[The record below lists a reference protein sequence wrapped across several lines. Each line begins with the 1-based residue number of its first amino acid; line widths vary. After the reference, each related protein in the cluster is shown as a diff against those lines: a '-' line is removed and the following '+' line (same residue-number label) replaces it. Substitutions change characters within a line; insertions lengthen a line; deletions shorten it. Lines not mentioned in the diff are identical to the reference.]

1 MTDANNPTTPSLDM
15 DAVAAMQ
22 RRIWAY
28 RQGQQVQLMM
38 HIGKRL
44 ELWEALRGAGPVSAA
59 QLADATDLSER
70 WLLEWLRCMA
80 AADIIASSDG
90 EVFHLSDEAAAVM
103 APSSMLTYAGSAME
117 RPRSP
122 ETVDHILESFRRG
135 VGMSY
140 DDHGAHEAA
149 HVEAAFGN
157 WIAHILVPQFVPKV
171 EGLTAKL
178 EAGARVADVGCGA
191 GSALRL
197 LAEAF
202 PNGSYHGYDLS
213 EHAIELARKRATE
226 SGSDVSFFEAGSD
239 AMEGEYDVVL
249 TFDCLHD
256 MTHPDRAVAD
266 IRSHIADDGVLL
278 VKEIRS
284 AATFEENRANPMLA
298 MMYATSIQVCMS
310 SALSE
315 PDGLGLGTLGLHP
328 ARLTELMRDGG
339 FSTVETHAFDDPF
352 NLYYEVR
359 P

>member
-1 MTDANNPTTPSLDM
+1 MTDTDSSPQPSLDM
-15 DAVAAMQ
+15 DAVTAMQ

-28 RQGQQVQLMM
+28 RQGQQIQLMM
-38 HIGKRL
+38 HLGKRL
-44 ELWEALRGAGPVSAA
+44 ELWTSLRGAGPVTAA
-59 QLADATDLSER
+59 QLADTTTLDER

-80 AADIIASSDG
+80 AAEILVSADG
-90 EVFHLSDEAAAVM
+90 LVFELTDEAAAVM
-103 APSSMLTYAGSAME
+103 APSNMLTYAGSAME

-122 ETVDHILESFRRG
+122 ETIDHILTSFRSG
-135 VGMSY
+135 VGLSY
-140 DDHGAHEAA
+140 DDHGADEAA

-157 WIAHILVPQFVPKV
+157 WIAHVLVPQFVPQV
-171 EGLTAKL
+171 EGLTEKL

-197 LAEAF
+197 LADAF

-213 EHAIELARKRATE
+213 EHAIELAQKRAKE
-226 SGSDVSFFEAGSD
+226 SGSDVAFFAAGSD
-239 AMEGEYDVVL
+239 AMEGEYDLVL

-266 IRSHIADDGVLL
+266 IRGHIADDGVLL

-284 AATFEENRANPMLA
+284 AATFEENRKNPLLA

-315 PDGLGLGTLGLHP
+315 PDGLGLGTMGLHP

-339 FSTVETHAFDDPF
+339 FSTVTTHSFDDPF